1 LGELEAII
9 YREAKIRFTNYAWI
23 FWDLC
28 YPLGYLLVFGVGV
41 DYALGSPFPNLGVSY
56 NAFFLGGVLAMA
68 SFGIASNTAWVFF
81 LDRDNGIF
89 FEMLTYPLS
98 RAEFL
103 AGKVVFN
110 IFLAILQAAVT
121 VGLAAMILG
130 VRLELR
136 LLPLLLAGVVLGT
149 AGWFFFFAIFAL
161 RIRRNDV
168 FNSVLSLFYFLFLF
182 ASSMFYPLDPLPGWF
197 RGVALF
203 NPITWQVDL
212 LRYSTIGLGTGHLLL
227 ETVAFVLFTLAAFW
241 FGVRAL
247 RSAH

>member
-1 LGELEAII
+1 MGGLEAII
-9 YREAKIRFTNYAWI
+9 YREAKIRFTNFAWI
-23 FWDLC
+23 FWDLF

-41 DYALGSPFPNLGVSY
+41 NYALGSPLPDLGVNY
-56 NAFFLGGVLAMA
+56 NEFFLGGVLAMA
-68 SFGIASNTAWVFF
+68 SFGIASNTAWGFF

-103 AGKVVFN
+103 AGKVAFN
-110 IFLAILQAAVT
+110 VFLAILQAIVT
-121 VGLAAMILG
+121 VGLAAAILG
-130 VRLELR
+130 VKLKPA
-136 LLPLLLAGVVLGT
+136 LLPLLFVGVVLGT

-182 ASSMFYPLDPLPGWF
+182 ASSMFYPLEPLPRWF

-212 LRYSTIGLGTGHLLL
+212 LRYSSIGLGCAHLLAESL
-227 ETVAFVLFTLAAFW
+227 AFLLFATLAFLL
-241 FGVRAL
+241 GVRSL
-247 RSAH
+247 HSAR